1 MELTNPIEEARRY
14 VANAEEII
22 KKSVYDPAT
31 KLYIDNIIIGIWL
44 PQHGALVKIGFG
56 EIVLSPTGRNPNC

>member
-1 MELTNPIEEARRY
+1 MESKDPMAEARRY

-31 KLYIDNIIIGIWL
+31 KLYRDNIIIGIWL
-44 PQHGALVKIGFG
+44 PQHGAVVKIGFG
-56 EIVLSPTGRNPNC
+56 EIVLSTTGRDPNC